1 MVSLVFAVD
10 PILAGAGQIAAFLI
24 CLLLFVFVV
33 IILALNL
40 VLSFGMAWLREKVN
54 FIKMLRPYVES
65 INKEASTATSTG
77 HAPTDA
83 ENPIARAI
91 GTLPVELSSIE
102 KKVEQASDRVV
113 NASIEF
119 RARTEQAKAIV
130 QTLLRP
136 RTATT
141 PQTVAVA
148 QVDQEGLQFQ
158 SPGYRALMED
168 RPEVIPGQ
176 SPASEIPQRQVTRT
190 RR

>member
-1 MVSLVFAVD
+1 MASLVFAVN

-24 CLLLFVFVV
+24 CLLIFVLVL

-40 VLSFGMAWLREKVN
+40 VLAFGMAWLREKIN
-54 FIKMLRPYVES
+54 FIKTLRPYVES
-65 INKEASTATSTG
+65 INKEASTAISTG
-77 HAPTDA
+77 QAPTDA
-83 ENPIARAI
+83 ENPIARTI
-91 GTLPVELSSIE
+91 GTLPVQLSSIE
-102 KKVEQASDRVV
+102 KKVEQASDRVA

-141 PQTVAVA
+141 PQPVEVA

-168 RPEVIPGQ
+168 RPEVVPGQ
-176 SPASEIPQRQVTRT
+176 SPVSEIPQQQITRT